1 VSHHLAP
8 FALQAAFPP
17 SLAGRDS
24 GDYYEASVALGLA
37 PGRRSRVRP
46 CRTWQRDVGVP
57 LISFNT
63 LAGRRPALRGCT
75 GNPRVRRRARH
86 RFQRSFRRMGTCIDW
101 RLGFRQSS
109 FRHITRVPPARRPW
123 PLGPAAGFSGMLL
136 SP

>member
-1 VSHHLAP
+1 VSDHLAP
-8 FALQAAFPP
+8 FALRAAFPP

-37 PGRRSRVRP
+37 PGRRSRVRL
-46 CRTWQRDVGVP
+46 CRTCQRDVGAP
-57 LISFNT
+57 LISLNT
-63 LAGRRPALRGCT
+63 LAGRRPVLRGCA
-75 GNPRVRRRARH
+75 GHLRLRRRARR

-109 FRHITRVPPARRPW
+109 FRHITRVPPARRSW
-123 PLGPAAGFSGMLL
+123 PLDPAAGFSGMLL